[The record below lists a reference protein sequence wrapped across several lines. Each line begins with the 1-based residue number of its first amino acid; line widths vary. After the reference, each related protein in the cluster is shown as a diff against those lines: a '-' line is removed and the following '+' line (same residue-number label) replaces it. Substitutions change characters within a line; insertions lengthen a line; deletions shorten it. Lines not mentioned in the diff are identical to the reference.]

1 MIVTKIT
8 NIDNQR
14 QINFY
19 NRKNVYNIT
28 SRKTADVFVKSS
40 RDWIYSVLDMSKS
53 RMIKKRRY
61 TPEECKQA
69 GVINYIKNN
78 LSAFEN
84 MLNFEKLSD
93 ENKDITCL
101 FVNNQIRL
109 AERIIAEENNS
120 KQSLFSEVVNG
131 LGSLFSSR
139 YVKSRTE
146 AEYYQNEGK
155 NKFIKDN
162 INNFRAF
169 LYEISKEKPTA
180 TVNNTYNIQPQKFY
194 WQEYNELKSKID
206 SYNEQIKNM
215 PEGEE
220 RQNIISKRV
229 ESAKALSDFKE
240 RAKAED
246 FSLLEKKDL
255 SAATE
260 EERWNYFKNYAFDLM
275 INNEATALDGM
286 EMFEKYGMRKHIKAA
301 ENNPLLHTT
310 LEDLMTAIPK
320 EPSDKLLNRMLDVVD
335 RYSVPNKVND
345 DWDVYTLR
353 FIFMSEYFR
362 IDKNLSED
370 TLLRVMNLMKK
381 MELWNTNY
389 THIPN
394 DIRIKYVDSIFKDSP
409 RVREIKEAV
418 SELEKLC
425 AESKNTSIK
434 AETPELKNIVKEP
447 ETEIQSSLDEKQRK
461 FLEEWNNTLG

>member
-8 NIDNQR
+8 SIDNQR

-53 RMIKKRRY
+53 RLIKKRRY
-61 TPEECKQA
+61 TPEDCKQI

-93 ENKDITCL
+93 ENKDVTRL
-101 FVNNQIRL
+101 FVNNQIKL

-120 KQSLFSEVVNG
+120 KQSRLSEMVNG
-131 LGSLFSSR
+131 LGSFFSPR
-139 YVKSRTE
+139 YVKNRAE
-146 AEYYQNEGK
+146 AENYQNEGK
-155 NKFIKDN
+155 NEFIKDN

-180 TVNNTYNIQPQKFY
+180 TVNNKHNIHPAKSH
-194 WQEYNELKSKID
+194 WQEYNELKAEED
-206 SYNEQIKNM
+206 RFYNQFISM
-215 PEGEE
+215 SPEEDRSLVQE
-220 RQNIISKRV
+220 KMNKA
-229 ESAKALSDFKE
+229 AKALSDFKE

-255 SAATE
+255 SGATE

-381 MELWNTNY
+381 MELWNTSY
-389 THIPN
+389 TYIPN

-409 RVREIKEAV
+409 RVREIKEAIAD
-418 SELEKLC
+418 LEKLC
-425 AESKNTSIK
+425 AEYNPQGGIK
-434 AETPELKNIVKEP
+434 
-447 ETEIQSSLDEKQRK
+447 
-461 FLEEWNNTLG
+461 

>member
-220 RQNIISKRV
+220 RQNIIS
-229 ESAKALSDFKE
+229 
-240 RAKAED
+240 
-246 FSLLEKKDL
+246 
-255 SAATE
+255 AATE

-409 RVREIKEAV
+409 RVREIKEA
-418 SELEKLC
+418 
-425 AESKNTSIK
+425 ESKNTSIK

>member
-1 MIVTKIT
+1 
-8 NIDNQR
+8 
-14 QINFY
+14 
-19 NRKNVYNIT
+19 
-28 SRKTADVFVKSS
+28 
-40 RDWIYSVLDMSKS
+40 
-53 RMIKKRRY
+53 MIKIDGISNQSKIPIGFSGKRESLTSVPMKNSDRVEL
-61 TPEECKQA
+61 TPK
-69 GVINYIKNN
+69 
-78 LSAFEN
+78 
-84 MLNFEKLSD
+84 
-93 ENKDITCL
+93 ENKKNKTIK
-101 FVNNQIRL
+101 
-109 AERIIAEENNS
+109 RI
-120 KQSLFSEVVNG
+120 
-131 LGSLFSSR
+131 LGSLAIIGAGVGL
-139 YVKSRTE
+139 Y
-146 AEYYQNEGK
+146 
-155 NKFIKDN
+155 
-162 INNFRAF
+162 F
-169 LYEISKEKPTA
+169 LCRKKPPKTVEIEPPKLPIEPPKPK
-180 TVNNTYNIQPQKFY
+180 PY

-409 RVREIKEAV
+409 RVREIKEAI

-425 AESKNTSIK
+425 SEHNPQGGIK
-434 AETPELKNIVKEP
+434 
-447 ETEIQSSLDEKQRK
+447 
-461 FLEEWNNTLG
+461 